1 MLQLPARSPIDGG
14 EIVVTRF
21 FSPQS
26 GTTVEGEFSVSI
38 PFAGLSAEQVQFMET
53 FVRCEGKMNRMESE
67 IGVSY
72 PTLRTRLHEVI
83 RALGYEPG
91 KDEPVPTPPVST
103 DEERRRILDLLDAG
117 ELSFGDAMAKLKGA
131 N

>member
-21 FSPQS
+21 VSPQS
-26 GTTVEGEFSVSI
+26 GVSVEGEFAVSI
-38 PFAGLSAEQVQFMET
+38 PFATLSAEHLQFIET

-67 IGVSY
+67 MGISY

-91 KDEPVPTPPVST
+91 KDEPAPIPVANPE
-103 DEERRRILDLLDAG
+103 DERRRILDRLDAG
-117 ELSFGDAMAKLKGA
+117 ELNFSEAMAMLKGA
-131 N
+131 K